1 MNNRHSVSEAQ
12 EQYWQLWI
20 YLLPIAGIIPAIWTL
35 SRKKGNTRQQKVS
48 RVAINLLLTW
58 SSAYILL
65 LLSADR
71 TSDLLAFRVLY
82 ANALLTTG
90 YFLTCLW
97 LMTRLKAGKIPHLFV
112 SDKSSKVSDC

>member
-1 MNNRHSVSEAQ
+1 MNHQHLRRQ

-20 YLLPIAGIIPAIWTL
+20 YLLPIAGIIPALWTL
-35 SRKKGNTRQQKVS
+35 SRKTGSVSQQKLS

-65 LLSADR
+65 LLSVSRA
-71 TSDLLAFRVLY
+71 SELLAFRLLY
-82 ANALLTTG
+82 ANAVFTTG

-97 LMTRLKAGKIPHLFV
+97 LMMRLKAGKSPYLFRF
-112 SDKSSKVSDC
+112 DKLGKGSDC